1 MGIETILLLI
11 KLIDLVA
18 TGLAL
23 IPEVRAR
30 YEEGSAKLR
39 AILEEG
45 REPTPAEF
53 AELLAETDQL
63 TQAIRDAV
71 AAKEADG
78 R

>member
-1 MGIETILLLI
+1 MGPETILLII

-45 REPTPAEF
+45 REPTPEEF
-53 AELLAETDQL
+53 LELLAESDQL
-63 TQAIRDAV
+63 TQAIRDAI
-71 AAKEADG
+71 AAKEAAG
-78 R
+78 Q